1 VVQKKDPRFVL
12 LLNAGTYLFINII
25 YIFFILFFKMRKGV
39 VFNEARKVI
48 PQCALISVLY
58 CAMNLM
64 LALNWYVQR
73 G

>member
-48 PQCALISVLY
+48 PQYLCST
-58 CAMNLM
+58 
-64 LALNWYVQR
+64 VQ
-73 G
+73 